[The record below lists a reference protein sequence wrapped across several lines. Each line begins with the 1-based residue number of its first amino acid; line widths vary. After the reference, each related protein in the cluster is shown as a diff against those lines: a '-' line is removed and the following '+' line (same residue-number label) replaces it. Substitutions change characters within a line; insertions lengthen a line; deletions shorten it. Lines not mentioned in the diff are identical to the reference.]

1 MSVSYLSQNI
11 GSIAESD
18 FANLNEYDTVD
29 DAVKIMRDKDI
40 SSILI
45 TNKDSKEPIGIVTE
59 RDLLHRVMAE
69 NKDPAK
75 TTLKSI
81 MSSPLISSDEE
92 SPIKEGICL
101 MRNKHIRRLPVKKR
115 GKITGIVTL
124 KTIVGN
130 IPSQG
135 IDLAEVESPKGS
147 RNEII
152 ICPYCQQRFDGKD
165 KIVRHI
171 DDAHLLNC

>member
-1 MSVSYLSQNI
+1 MSVSYLSQNV
-11 GSIAESD
+11 GSIAERD
-18 FANLNEYDTVD
+18 FTNLDEDKTVAE
-29 DAVKIMRDKDI
+29 AVRIMRDKDV
-40 SSILI
+40 SSILV
-45 TNKDSKEPIGIVTE
+45 TNKDSKEPISIVTE

-69 NKDPAK
+69 NKDSTN

-101 MRNKHIRRLPVKKR
+101 MRNKHIRRLPVKKM

-124 KTIVGN
+124 KTIIGN

-135 IDLAEVESPKGS
+135 IDLAEVESPKG
-147 RNEII
+147 REKEII
-152 ICPYCQQRFDGKD
+152 ICPYCQQRFEGKD
-165 KIVRHI
+165 KIVQHI
-171 DDAHLLNC
+171 DNVHLLNC